1 MIKMIYKGD
10 DFVLAYVSSQIPFW
24 NGTVGFYFV
33 TNARI
38 RVKDDS
44 IFCLIVEVI
53 AVPEDQDLMSV
64 ERGNQVIKTTI
75 MVW

>member
-33 TNARI
+33 TNACI
-38 RVKDDS
+38 RFKDDS
-44 IFCLIVEVI
+44 IFCLIAELI
-53 AVPEDQDLMSV
+53 AAPEDQDLMRV
-64 ERGNQVIKTTI
+64 ERGNQVIKMTI
-75 MVW
+75 LVR